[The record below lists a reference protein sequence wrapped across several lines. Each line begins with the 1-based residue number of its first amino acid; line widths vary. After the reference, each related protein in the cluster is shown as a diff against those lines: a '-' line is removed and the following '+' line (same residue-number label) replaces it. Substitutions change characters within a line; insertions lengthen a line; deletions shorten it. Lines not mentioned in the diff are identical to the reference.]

1 MPRSEADARLP
12 EAVVPVTRDWQR
24 TTFGPFPRRAIRA
37 VAEALFTDD
46 TAGADEGA
54 AARFDWLVLDA
65 DAMISNGSRQLRVGM
80 RVSIVLLELLPV
92 LVVGRLSRCSSLPLP
107 TRVRYLQRLE
117 AGPITQLALLVVL
130 WKSLLTILYFE
141 HPEAAPHLGHDGRH
155 ERHLR
160 VKKRALPLASEAA
173 S

>member
-1 MPRSEADARLP
+1 MVTP
-12 EAVVPVTRDWQR
+12 VVPETRDWQR
-24 TTFGPFPRRAIRA
+24 VTFGPFARRAIRA

-46 TAGADEGA
+46 TVRDEGA
-54 AARFDWLVLDA
+54 PARFDWLVLDA

-80 RVSIVLLELLPV
+80 RISITLLELLP
-92 LVVGRLSRCSSLPLP
+92 LFVVGRPSRCSTLPLP
-107 TRVRYLQRLE
+107 LRVRYLQRLE

-130 WKSLLTILYFE
+130 WKSLLTILWFE

-160 VKKRALPLASEAA
+160 VKKRALPLAETSP
-173 S
+173 